1 MKQNKKKIWMAVM
14 LAVILLLM
22 IGFLLGARIKEV
34 HIVGCKY
41 YTEEELQEKLM
52 HNAIT
57 KNTYGLYF
65 TYALDKGEQLPFIE
79 SIEVKVN
86 KIGSVDIHV
95 VEKPIVGC
103 MQYMSEYIYFDKDGV
118 VVESDEELLEGV
130 PLIEGI
136 HFTKMTRN
144 KPLGVKEE
152 DQAIFEQ
159 IKNVSQLLIK
169 YEIDTDRVKF
179 DNKRKITL
187 YVGKVRVKLG
197 KRTSYDDQIAELSKL
212 LPKAKKKKLKGELD
226 MEYFEKGQ
234 EQIVF
239 KKDE

>member
-1 MKQNKKKIWMAVM
+1 MKRKKKKIWMAAM
-14 LAVILLLM
+14 LAIILLLL
-22 IGFLLGARIKEV
+22 IGFFIGARIKEV

-41 YTEEELQEKLM
+41 YSEEELQKKLM
-52 HNAIT
+52 HNAVT

-65 TYALDKGEQLPFIE
+65 TYALDKGEELPFIE
-79 SIEVKVN
+79 NIEIKVK
-86 KIGSVDIHV
+86 KLGSVDIEV
-95 VEKPIVGC
+95 IEKPIVGC
-103 MQYMSEYIYFDKDGV
+103 IQYMSEYIYFDKDGV
-118 VVESDEELLEGV
+118 VVESNEELLEGV

-136 HFTKMTRN
+136 RFTKMTRN
-144 KPLGVKEE
+144 EPLEVKEE
-152 DQAIFEQ
+152 DKNIFEQ
-159 IKNVSQLLIK
+159 IKNISQLLTK
-169 YEIDTDRVKF
+169 YEIATDKVKF
-179 DNKRKITL
+179 DNKRKISL

-197 KRTSYDDQIAELSKL
+197 KHSSYDDQIAELSKL

>member
-1 MKQNKKKIWMAVM
+1 MKRKKKKIWMAAM
-14 LAVILLLM
+14 LAIILLLLVGFF
-22 IGFLLGARIKEV
+22 IGAHIKEV

-41 YTEEELQEKLM
+41 YSEEELQKILM
-52 HNAIT
+52 HNAVT

-65 TYALDKGEQLPFIE
+65 TYALDKGEKLPFIE
-79 SIEVKVN
+79 DIEIKVN
-86 KIGSVDIHV
+86 KIGSVDINV

-103 MQYMSEYIYFDKDGV
+103 IQYMSDYIYFDKDGV
-118 VVESDEELLEGV
+118 VVESNSNLLEGV

-144 KPLGVKEE
+144 ESLEVKEE
-152 DQAIFEQ
+152 DQPIFEQ
-159 IKNVSQLLIK
+159 IKNISQLLTK
-169 YEIDTDRVKF
+169 YEIATDKVKF

-187 YVGKVRVKLG
+187 YVGKIRVKLG
-197 KRTSYDDQIAELSKL
+197 KRSSYDDQIAELSKL